1 MFLKDLCLSTEVL
14 EEALVG
20 SDPEGP
26 LCELLFFFLTAIFQ
40 ALDEEQEELKDQAE
54 GQTDRPVLLHRSVRW
69 MSSAGCS
76 SADLLGPLDDDLDPT
91 QSALSAVA
99 SLAAAW
105 PQLHQGSSLKQL
117 DLDSCTLSEILRLH
131 ILASGAD
138 SNHGNAKFRYQKQ
151 GGFTVMDDPCV
162 ELRLAEPALL
172 KKLSSTPVYDLTA
185 GQ

>member
-1 MFLKDLCLSTEVL
+1 MLTDLCFFTEVL

-54 GQTDRPVLLHRSVRW
+54 GGTERPQCALRCSAWW
-69 MSSAGCS
+69 MASGVCS
-76 SADLLGPLDDDLDPT
+76 PADLWDALDDDSDPT
-91 QSALSAVA
+91 QLALSAVA

-185 GQ
+185 G

>member
-1 MFLKDLCLSTEVL
+1 VL

-20 SDPEGP
+20 TDPEGP

-40 ALDEEQEELKDQAE
+40 ALDEEQEEVAKDQAE
-54 GQTDRPVLLHRSVRW
+54 
-69 MSSAGCS
+69 
-76 SADLLGPLDDDLDPT
+76 DLWEALDDDSDPT
-91 QSALSAVA
+91 QSALTAVA

-105 PQLHQGSSLKQL
+105 PQLHQGSGLKQL
-117 DLDSCTLSEILRLH
+117 DLDSCTLSEILRLY

-138 SNHGNAKFRYQKQ
+138 CNHSNAKFRYQKQ

-162 ELRLAEPALL
+162 ELRVSDPALL
-172 KKLSSTPVYDLTA
+172 KRLSCTPVYDLSP